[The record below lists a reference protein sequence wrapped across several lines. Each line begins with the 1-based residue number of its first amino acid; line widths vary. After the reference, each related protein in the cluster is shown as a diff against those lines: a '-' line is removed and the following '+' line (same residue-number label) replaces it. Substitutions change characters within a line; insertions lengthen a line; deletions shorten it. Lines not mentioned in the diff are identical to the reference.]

1 LQWLV
6 KLLWVG
12 VQLIATAS
20 TQNFLRRIATE
31 NRIFNEMKNTAF
43 CVILMLASCFA
54 YRCKADSPD
63 PAVLLQGVEQARLQI
78 PASRLIAKMV
88 YTNSLA
94 SVSKQL
100 VVEFDGNKRRY
111 LSGETK
117 SGDLFDGSQAICF
130 DGKDSVTLRD
140 TSDATANYLF
150 DPRLLGITTTYS
162 WGETI
167 ETAVPHQNVKK
178 IELIGAE
185 QINGLPVWHVRLI
198 DSYDQQINLWINS
211 DHGFRVYRYD
221 FSILGETNST
231 LSYYENPD
239 YPWLPSR
246 VETSYRSGTN
256 GSILSGR
263 TTSILKAEKAK
274 LPEKTWTIAG
284 VQPAIGAAVSD
295 LRIKQRIGYW
305 NGHGLSQRAD
315 LEPEFEPVK
324 MSKRFPVLMII
335 IFLVGPVVFLW
346 HYYSSKRKPL
356 ASTTPK

>member
-1 LQWLV
+1 MGGRSV
-6 KLLWVG
+6 TRNCVH
-12 VQLIATAS
+12 
-20 TQNFLRRIATE
+20 LRILPLFIK
-31 NRIFNEMKNTAF
+31 NRIFNEMKNAAL
-43 CVILMLASCFA
+43 CLLVMSVSLSA
-54 YRCKADSPD
+54 YRCNADSPD
-63 PAVLLQGVEQARLQI
+63 PMVLLQGVEQSRLQI
-78 PASRLIAKMV
+78 PASRLTAEMV

-111 LSGETK
+111 ISSETK

-130 DGKDSVTLRD
+130 DGKNSVTLRD

-167 ETAVPHQNVKK
+167 ETAVPYQNVKK
-178 IELIGAE
+178 IELIGSE
-185 QINGLPVWHVRLI
+185 QIDGLPVWHVRLI
-198 DSYDQQINLWINS
+198 DSYDQQINLWIDS
-211 DHGFRVYRYD
+211 DHGFKVYRYN
-221 FSILGETNST
+221 FSIFGETNST
-231 LSYYENPD
+231 LSYYENPN

-263 TTSILKAEKAK
+263 TISILKAEKAK
-274 LPEKTWTIAG
+274 LPENIWTIAG
-284 VQPAIGAAVSD
+284 VQPSVGAAVSD

-315 LEPEFEPVK
+315 LEPEYESVK
-324 MSKRFPVLMII
+324 PSKWFLVLMII
-335 IFLVGPVVFLW
+335 TFLVGPAILLW
-346 HYYSSKRKPL
+346 HYYSSKRKSVTP
-356 ASTTPK
+356 STPK